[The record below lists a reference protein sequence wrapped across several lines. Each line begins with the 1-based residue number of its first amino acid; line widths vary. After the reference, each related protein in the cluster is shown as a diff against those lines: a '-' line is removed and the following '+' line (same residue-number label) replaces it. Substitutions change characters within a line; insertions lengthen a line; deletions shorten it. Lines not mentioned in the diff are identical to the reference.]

1 MAQTEFAV
9 WGPQGCRAS
18 VSVTFDN
25 LGEACDIN
33 MGRWSASS
41 PVGSHFTATRVLPQL
56 LEDIDGLSITYFIES
71 VNAQLYPD
79 QMKALQAAGHEIGWH
94 TWGHENWGRL
104 PLTQKRTNLAQSLAA
119 LRTIGISPVGFRP
132 PGGVADA
139 PSLVLLREHGFTYCS
154 PAASDPRVR
163 VDEGL
168 SILPFAWRHVDA
180 YLIDP
185 DLNEFRVAHGDRAS
199 PASADE
205 WDRILNDG
213 FDCALAARQ
222 HLTVIFHP
230 YLFGADERLRQVMR
244 RFLARLKA
252 HDDVW
257 LAPCCQVAEWVAPR
271 ISNSMAV
278 DSTPLVQTPGGIT
291 N

>member
-1 MAQTEFAV
+1 MAQTELAA
-9 WGPQGCRAS
+9 WGPQGRRAS

-33 MGRWSASS
+33 MGRWPASS
-41 PVGSHFTATRVLPQL
+41 LVGSHFTATRVLPQL
-56 LEDIDGLSITYFIES
+56 LEDTDGLVITYFIES

-79 QMKALQAAGHEIGWH
+79 QMKALQDAGHEIGWH

-104 PLTQKRTNLAQSLAA
+104 PLAEKRTNLAQSLAA
-119 LRTIGISPVGFRP
+119 LRAIGISPVGFRP

-139 PSLVLLREHGFTYCS
+139 PSLALLKDHGFTYCS
-154 PAASDPRVR
+154 PVANDTRIR
-163 VDEGL
+163 LEEGL
-168 SILPFAWRHVDA
+168 AILPFAWRHVDA

-185 DLNEFRVAHGDRAS
+185 DLNDFRVTHGDRAS

-205 WDRILNDG
+205 WDRILNEG
-213 FDCALAARQ
+213 FDASLAAGK

-230 YLFGADERLRQVMR
+230 YLFGADERLWQVMR

-257 LAPCCQVAEWVAPR
+257 LAPCSEVAEWVAPR
-271 ISNSMAV
+271 LSKQVAC
-278 DSTPLVQTPGGIT
+278 
-291 N
+291 